1 MKTKE
6 RAMNITVEYDID
18 VIKKEAL
25 QLVKKRLVNRQQPI
39 YTLCKYIHYRDWVN
53 FELELEKNE
62 FLLRDRIIDLL
73 NHESWEDD

>member
-1 MKTKE
+1 
-6 RAMNITVEYDID
+6 MNITVKYDIE
-18 VIKKEAL
+18 VIKEEAL

-39 YTLCKYIHYRDWVN
+39 YTICKYIPHSDWVN

>member
-1 MKTKE
+1 
-6 RAMNITVEYDID
+6 MNITVKYDID
-18 VIKKEAL
+18 VIKEEAL

-39 YTLCKYIHYRDWVN
+39 YTLCKYIPYRDWVS

>member
-1 MKTKE
+1 MKT
-6 RAMNITVEYDID
+6 TVEYDIE
-18 VIKKEAL
+18 VIKEEAL

-39 YTLCKYIHYRDWVN
+39 YRLCEYIPHRQWVN

-73 NHESWEDD
+73 EHESWEDD

>member
-1 MKTKE
+1 
-6 RAMNITVEYDID
+6 MNTMVKYDIQ
-18 VIKKEAL
+18 VIKGEAL
-25 QLVKKRLVNRQQPI
+25 QLVKKRLINRQQPI
-39 YTLCKYIHYRDWVN
+39 YTLCKYIPVRDWIN

>member
-1 MKTKE
+1 
-6 RAMNITVEYDID
+6 MNTTVTYDIE
-18 VIKKEAL
+18 VIKEEAL
-25 QLVKKRLVNRQQPI
+25 QLVKKGLINRQQPI
-39 YTLCKYIHYRDWVN
+39 YTLCKYIPYRDWIN